1 MDKNAFGKG
10 AGIGGIIAIVVTVL
24 CQVMHEGVIP

>member
-10 AGIGGIIAIVVTVL
+10 AGIGSAVAVVIAII
-24 CQVMHEGVIP
+24 CQVTYNGALP